1 MYENRNVFEN
11 HEENLNSPGFL
22 WKPKNAPLIE
32 SHKVSINE
40 LARIRP
46 LHVRLMAAYADGLI
60 MAIPLPY
67 DLKKN
72 SSVSVWATL
81 YDKFQFNRTNRESK
95 RKDFDNLIM
104 NMLDCGFDRSYPIPV
119 DLNYHILDGAHRFAT
134 CLATGIDPY
143 VQIYDA
149 PSHDIKESWFIDHGF
164 SQEEVKI
171 IRESNIGWKSLTK
184 VSLIW
189 ASALPFW
196 EEILDQIPRN
206 SSIIRSFHCETCD
219 KFDDIVRISYTLD
232 GMPTYRLEK
241 KISDLR
247 ERGGTKIGVII
258 CSMTNDEAATFKK
271 VVRGRL
277 KSKVNN
283 YFFDSIMHIIDDPQA
298 ADDIISMLNRS
309 LSPSLKGH

>member
-1 MYENRNVFEN
+1 MCENRNLFEN

-46 LHVRLMAAYADGLI
+46 LHVRLMAAYAERLI
-60 MAIPLPY
+60 MDIPLSC
-67 DLKKN
+67 DIKKN
-72 SSVSVWATL
+72 SSVSIWANL
-81 YDKFQFNRTNRESK
+81 YDKFQFKRTSRESK

-104 NMLDCGFDRSYPIPV
+104 NILDRGFDQSYPIPI
-119 DLNYHILDGAHRFAT
+119 DSNYRILDGAHRFAT

-164 SQEEVKI
+164 SQDEVKI
-171 IRESNIGWKSLTK
+171 IRESNVGWRSLTK

-196 EEILDQIPRN
+196 EEILDRIPRN
-206 SSIIRSFHCETCD
+206 SRIVRSFHCETGGN
-219 KFDDIVRISYTLD
+219 FDDIVRTSYMLD
-232 GMPTYRLEK
+232 GMPAYRLDK
-241 KISDLR
+241 KIIDLR
-247 ERGGTKIGVII
+247 ERGGTKIGVIV
-258 CSMTNDEAATFKK
+258 CSMTGDEAATFKK

-298 ADDIISMLNRS
+298 ADEVISMLNRS